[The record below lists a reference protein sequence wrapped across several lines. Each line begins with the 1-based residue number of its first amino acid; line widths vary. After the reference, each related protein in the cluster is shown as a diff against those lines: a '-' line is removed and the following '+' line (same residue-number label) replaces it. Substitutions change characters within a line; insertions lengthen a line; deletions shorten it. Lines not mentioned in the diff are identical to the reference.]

1 MILILAYCV
10 IGSTADSGSVSEG
23 STPSRPVFWSLRLSA
38 RMEDS
43 QSSERGSIPLGTKSN
58 FYLHRARFC
67 NLLCVILFLMED
79 NFVFNK
85 LIKGIPREERL
96 RMLEKMHHV
105 FPLND
110 LPLKE
115 EFIEDEYDYEKSYQT
130 FSFFEKIIVF
140 FRTMFSSKERD
151 KVIESFSMDKLANR
165 LEKEFTGLISYKQK
179 KYLNKFYLEIIKLKD
194 SLNVFQNTLP
204 LVYKSNKSDF
214 IAFLVGLYFPEI
226 EEKLI
231 SVIDPD
237 IVSRNN
243 EFENSYQLKRHI
255 EFSIDEVLSELD
267 TDKKKI
273 IYKEIKNLHVLYSL
287 SVYNFERIISSF
299 VYDKDNDTFSCD
311 FIEIRKPLHGLIDIL
326 FSLNILPSGDTL
338 NAVFM
343 FEHELTKTDSTED
356 LEKLLNLRMEKAD
369 KFFTAIRDFNLKIP
383 LNSIL
388 CLVNRNMNFSPAHIG
403 GAEDWYVFFRRFWYR
418 KFDILMG
425 QYIEKEK
432 KLELEANAAFFL
444 NNAGKAVLTN
454 YKKGLWSETESVKF
468 EASAGFIYTF
478 MNTIFTRELNKA
490 LKLVLIDGQF
500 YKEQNRLDYNKAY
513 RTLIETVDKI
523 KLLNDK
529 LTPNGEYLSQINELN
544 TEIID
549 DVGEN
554 PKNEI
559 ISFVDKEFETI
570 IIAFNESLGLLINVI
585 FGIVQGEMGGVY
597 DTLSNLGYI
606 GKGENK
612 NLVSQLNDIRFKLDE
627 ARKISYGLYD
637 LEKN

>member
-1 MILILAYCV
+1 
-10 IGSTADSGSVSEG
+10 
-23 STPSRPVFWSLRLSA
+23 
-38 RMEDS
+38 
-43 QSSERGSIPLGTKSN
+43 
-58 FYLHRARFC
+58 
-67 NLLCVILFLMED
+67 MED

-85 LIKGIPREERL
+85 LIKSISREERL
-96 RMLEKMHHV
+96 RMLDKMHHV

-194 SLNVFQNTLP
+194 SLNIFQNTLP

-243 EFENSYQLKRHI
+243 EFENSNQLKRHI

-273 IYKEIKNLHVLYSL
+273 IYKEIKILHVLYSL

-299 VYDKDNDTFSCD
+299 VHDKDNDTFSCD

-326 FSLNILPSGDTL
+326 FSLNILPSVDTL

-544 TEIID
+544 TKIID